1 MEPTREPHATLVD
14 LLDRILDKGL
24 VIHADI
30 IISVAGIPL
39 IGVNLRAALAGMETM
54 FEYGVMQAWDER
66 TRAWERAHRRKKE
79 VSLAQGEEI
88 ILKMFGSHF
97 YSKGIYTTWRSG
109 FFYLTDRRLF
119 CGDFDE
125 IILQTALEEIR
136 GIGIKEMD
144 RPVARGKREEL
155 FLLLENGKI
164 VRLHAQDVNQLR
176 EAIEKRLT
184 EMGLVWEENPV
195 LPAREV
201 RPQELFLTDG
211 EEVVCRGKMWYL
223 MPASSRRGWMSDT
236 WMPGTL
242 YLTNRRVYWQHSLE
256 EGTTFATPI
265 NAIIAAVTEVEGP
278 NVLLSKKG
286 VLDVI
291 CGTDGVRTLA
301 SFSGEEI
308 EAWKSILDGII
319 AKRGG
324 TPADRERETC
334 PQCGDAASVQELL
347 ENGCAQ
353 CGWVSPRFKKQLA
366 YVAVGKPFG

>member
-176 EAIEKRLT
+176 EAIEKRLA

-195 LPAREV
+195 LPEQET
-201 RPQELFLTDG
+201 RPPRFLTEG
-211 EEVVCRGKMWYL
+211 EAIMCKEKMWYL
-223 MPASSRRGWMSDT
+223 MPSSSPGGFMSDT
-236 WMPGTL
+236 WRPGTL
-242 YLTNRRVYWQHSLE
+242 YLTNRKLYWQHSLE
-256 EGTTFATPI
+256 ERMTFGTPI
-265 NAIIAAVTEVEGP
+265 EQIVAV
-278 NVLLSKKG
+278 VLETGRAGGILLKRGGILNLIYGANSMRG
-286 VLDVI
+286 V
-291 CGTDGVRTLA
+291 A
-301 SFSGEEI
+301 SFSGKALEEW
-308 EAWKSILDGII
+308 EKVLKRII
-319 AKRGG
+319 AHQGVQDG
-324 TPADRERETC
+324 EIETC
-334 PQCGDAASVQELL
+334 PQCGQEGLTAELL
-347 ENGCAQ
+347 AEGCAK
-353 CGWVSPRFKKQLA
+353 CGWVSPRPEERLTEVVLQN
-366 YVAVGKPFG
+366 G